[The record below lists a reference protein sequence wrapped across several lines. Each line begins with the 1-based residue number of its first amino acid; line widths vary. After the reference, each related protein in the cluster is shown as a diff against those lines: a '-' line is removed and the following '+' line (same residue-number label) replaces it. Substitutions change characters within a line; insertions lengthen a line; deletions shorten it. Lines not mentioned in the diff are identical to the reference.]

1 MLTRLVTWFANLK
14 IAWKLIIG
22 FGATLVALVLTSA
35 FALFK
40 MTQMS
45 ENAAMINHKWVP
57 KFQRLAYMEYCVS
70 NIRFRSYRHVNIT
83 FLTRM
88 PEIERIITDDFTNFE
103 RLENTYRKRIITVRE
118 QQLADEMHTLFGL
131 YRESTRKL
139 IRFSSENRKEE
150 AADVLNGESRLLYT
164 KLDEKLQDLMT
175 YNLKGGEMA
184 IAESDAIFTNSWR
197 LVTVALVIS
206 TIVVLALAL
215 WIARLV
221 SQPLQT
227 LEAAANQVAAGDTN
241 QFVKINTKDEI
252 GSLATSFNIMVDNI
266 RQSLDKIKNL
276 NRTLEQ
282 RVRERT
288 SALAVANEEIQRSEE
303 LYKTLVANYPEG
315 AVYLFDR
322 SLRYLIAGGQGLA
335 ELGIGTPTFAHAFT
349 NDAET
354 VPDGT
359 SIAGKTHREIFEPN
373 LADTVEPMCYAAL
386 SGTPM
391 VVEIKY
397 RQNSYILTAV
407 PVRNNQGEIF
417 AGMMISQNIT
427 KRKLIEA
434 KQRETDDLV
443 RGMLETSVDGMM
455 MLRAVRLPNG
465 NIADFT
471 VALCNP
477 SGARMLGRSEEAL
490 VGRRLREEFPEELMK
505 PLLERFERVT
515 LTGTSEEAELFFGTT
530 ASNNALASSMSSA
543 STTTT
548 MRSQQIATAAFW
560 MGLKVAKFNDGV
572 VATFSDVTVRK
583 LAEETLQNLNETLEL
598 KVAERTTELQQL
610 NESLQQAKELADAA
624 NRAKSDF
631 LANMSH
637 EIRTPMNSIL
647 GFTGLLKE
655 QIQGDVQQNYLQAI
669 DVSGKTLMQL
679 INDILD
685 LSKIEAGKLDI
696 RFEPLDIRELMREIA
711 QIFSVPLQAKNLD
724 WRMSVDVPHGMYFL
738 LDEIRLRQILFN
750 LVGNAVKFTE
760 RGYVGL
766 SVRTMTFQP
775 AGTVNV
781 IVEIEDT
788 GIGIAEAQQLVIF
801 EAFKQQEGQSSRKY
815 GGTGLGLTITKRLTE
830 MMNGR
835 IEVESEVGKGSRFR
849 VTLLDVQTAQT
860 PNTEPQP
867 EQQGRVVFDNPL
879 ILVVD
884 DIPLNRELVQGIL
897 SRSNVRIITAADG
910 KEGVKSALTHL
921 PDVIVMDMRM
931 PEMGG
936 QEATRLIKSHP
947 TTSHIPVIAL
957 TASAMKEDVG
967 VIAELCDGFLR
978 KPVTKSDL
986 INELRRFLPSTV
998 KPLALRTPKS
1008 ASEDNFTTFTLP
1020 PEAIQTLPE
1029 LLAKLTGEYTEQYGI
1044 IKRTL
1049 NNKQIKHFAES
1060 LKYTGASYHVPPLEQ
1075 LGAML
1080 ERQAL
1085 SFDVEKIPQTLENFA
1100 AIVQRITQIASL

>member
-103 RLENTYRKRIITVRE
+103 RLENTYRKRIITARE

-139 IRFSSENRKEE
+139 IRLSSENRKEE

-227 LEAAANQVAAGDTN
+227 LEAAANQVAAGDIN

-266 RQSLDKIKNL
+266 RQSLEKIKNL

-322 SLRYLIAGGQGLA
+322 NLRYLIAGGQGLA
-335 ELGIGTPTFAHAFT
+335 ELGIGTPTFASPFGKDT
-349 NDAET
+349 ET
-354 VPDGT
+354 TSDSA

-397 RQNSYILTAV
+397 RQNSYILTTV

-455 MLRAVRLPNG
+455 MLRAVRSPDG
-465 NIADFT
+465 EITDFT
-471 VALCNP
+471 IALCNP
-477 SGARMLGRSEEAL
+477 SGARMLGRSEETL
-490 VGRRLREEFPEELMK
+490 VGRRLREEFPEDLMK

-530 ASNNALASSMSSA
+530 ASNSTVIGSTHSPTVIRSHQVSA
-543 STTTT
+543 T
-548 MRSQQIATAAFW
+548 AFW

-598 KVAERTTELQQL
+598 KVAERTMELQQL

-624 NRAKSDF
+624 NRAKSEF

-655 QIQGDVQQNYLQAI
+655 QIQGDVQQSYLQAI

-724 WRMSVDVPHGMYFL
+724 WRMSVDVPQGMYFL

-760 RGYVGL
+760 RGYIAL
-766 SVRTMTFQP
+766 SVRTMTLQP
-775 AGTVNV
+775 AGTVNL

-788 GIGIAEAQQLVIF
+788 GIGIPEAQQLVIF

-849 VTLLDVQTAQT
+849 VTLLDVQTTQAPT
-860 PNTEPQP
+860 NDPQP

-910 KEGVKSALTHL
+910 KEGVDAALRYL

-936 QEATRLIKSHP
+936 QEATRLIKSNP
-947 TTSHIPVIAL
+947 ATSHIPVIAL

-967 VIAELCDGFLR
+967 VIAEICDGFLR

-998 KPLALRTPKS
+998 KPVAMRASKTP
-1008 ASEDNFTTFTLP
+1008 SEYNFTTFTLP
-1020 PEAIQTLPE
+1020 PEAVQRLPE
-1029 LLAKLTGEYTEQYGI
+1029 LLSKLTGECTEQYAI

-1060 LKYTGASYHVPPLEQ
+1060 LKYTGASYRVPPLEQ

-1085 SFDVEKIPQTLENFA
+1085 SFDVEKIPQTLENFP